1 MSAFE
6 VSKAHIDAMISA
18 ALELDS
24 LSQTLSW
31 YGGNP
36 SRKYEVTWEN
46 AEQWGATLVA
56 ENRASVNYRYEEEEL
71 EDFYTFTRCPGPFDP
86 VAVIKITRCYM
97 YQACEHPQWEDSE
110 ARALC
115 EALILKMIYA
125 LPGYDEAP
133 WAISDVSE
141 VRDAA

>member
-18 ALELDS
+18 ALAPDS
-24 LSQTLSW
+24 LNQPLSW

-36 SRKYEVTWEN
+36 TRQFEVTWEN
-46 AEQWGATLVA
+46 AEQWGLTLVA
-56 ENRASVNYRYEEEEL
+56 ENRASVNSRYEEEEI
-71 EDFYTFTRCPGPFDP
+71 EDLYTFTRHLGPFDP
-86 VAVIKITRCYM
+86 IAVIKITRCYM
-97 YQACEHPQWEDSE
+97 YQACEHPEWEASE
-110 ARALC
+110 AHALC
-115 EALILKMIYA
+115 KALILKMIYA

-141 VRDAA
+141 VRDVA